1 LLGTLRAPCQRRL
14 DRGGESVSARSD
26 FGCDLIEV
34 KLHSFGVAGRQHEGG
49 AGISLRWCSPR
60 SSRPIL
66 AADAS
71 PELLNDIQVSSS
83 GLGVL
88 VVNPDA

>member
-1 LLGTLRAPCQRRL
+1 
-14 DRGGESVSARSD
+14 VSARSD

-34 KLHSFGVAGRQHEGG
+34 KLHSFRVAGRQHQGG
-49 AGISLRWCSPR
+49 AGISLRWCNQR
-60 SSRPIL
+60 ISRPIL

-83 GLGVL
+83 GLAVL
-88 VVNPDA
+88 LVNPDA